1 MDNPLENR
9 YAAMPSSEEV
19 AEYYGSLPLAEEVPF
34 HEYLYERWV
43 DDPKTW
49 SPLIT
54 LEQLE
59 QRPNLEVDWYCLF
72 KRTKILTSNLEWKT
86 VEEIEVGEE
95 LIGFDEENVS
105 YGNQRVKSRRF
116 RPSTVESKKIG
127 IKPCYTITTKEGC
140 VVSSDNHKWLVVRK
154 NGHSPH
160 TVWRETKDLKVGD
173 TIYFWNSPWEF
184 NESSDAGYLRGILD
198 GEGCICNGNISISQN
213 AGIVLDN
220 IERILQDLQY
230 PYTKHTKPNDRT
242 FTLKCDLP
250 TSQRILGEIRPYRLL
265 MKSRSTW
272 ENRGVFGTQS
282 TPSIIT
288 SLNFVGNR
296 EIVGIQTSTHTLI
309 ANGFL
314 SHNCTD
320 WIPVGAK
327 VLLAAEPKCGKTI
340 LLFHILNSILHGKPF
355 LGKKST
361 PAKVIYL
368 TEQTEHEFKRQIK
381 EVPGLAGNPNFYVLL
396 AEEFPTDL
404 SSWRRLLQFVE
415 EKMVITGAKIVVF
428 DTFLGMAKLP
438 PDGENDS
445 ATIQNCINES
455 NFLFKNRYL
464 SVVFVH
470 HNRKRSDDP
479 KMRYASE
486 NIQSIRGSS
495 AFAGGV
501 GHIIEMSAPNM
512 NDTARKFNFYGR
524 YIHGSS
530 ITLTLLNS
538 QYHLNQY
545 AR

>member
-59 QRPNLEVDWYCLF
+59 QRPDLEVDWY
-72 KRTKILTSNLEWKT
+72 
-86 VEEIEVGEE
+86 
-95 LIGFDEENVS
+95 
-105 YGNQRVKSRRF
+105 
-116 RPSTVESKKIG
+116 
-127 IKPCYTITTKEGC
+127 
-140 VVSSDNHKWLVVRK
+140 
-154 NGHSPH
+154 
-160 TVWRETKDLKVGD
+160 
-173 TIYFWNSPWEF
+173 
-184 NESSDAGYLRGILD
+184 A
-198 GEGCICNGNISISQN
+198 
-213 AGIVLDN
+213 
-220 IERILQDLQY
+220 
-230 PYTKHTKPNDRT
+230 
-242 FTLKCDLP
+242 
-250 TSQRILGEIRPYRLL
+250 
-265 MKSRSTW
+265 
-272 ENRGVFGTQS
+272 
-282 TPSIIT
+282 
-288 SLNFVGNR
+288 
-296 EIVGIQTSTHTLI
+296 
-309 ANGFL
+309 
-314 SHNCTD
+314 TD

-524 YIHGSS
+524 YIHGEQM
-530 ITLTLLNS
+530 TLTLINS
-538 QYHLNQY
+538 QYHLNSY
-545 AR
+545 ARA